1 MKFYEEGHIKKGI
14 TNEVVPNLVEILQ
27 HDNMNV
33 TNVEGTLFIR
43 EEERQF
49 KELLNQQKEQVTA
62 GTENRVH
69 NINDQMCFIRGE
81 PLQDDV
87 TQDNIVE
94 RRKIT
99 YTTVHN

>member
-43 EEERQF
+43 EEER
-49 KELLNQQKEQVTA
+49 
-62 GTENRVH
+62 
-69 NINDQMCFIRGE
+69 
-81 PLQDDV
+81 
-87 TQDNIVE
+87 
-94 RRKIT
+94 
-99 YTTVHN
+99 